1 MITNQTNQVDT
12 FISDFLSD
20 IKDSESFEV
29 IEHSE
34 RKSCDYTV
42 LYSFGQRKVF
52 FISESF
58 VDNHPILEE
67 IFQNPIV
74 FEFSEYF
81 TKDSNSQ
88 EISESEVIEFIKK
101 QLIESEHLNKFMTT
115 GIDSIYFEN
124 GYQNRILKNVLLAKN
139 IQATKQLGD
148 SILKK
153 ISLPNLLLV
162 TEENKWFV
170 SKRLEKLKSGVNKL
184 TDDFLS
190 SDTLPEITDKL
201 LNSLQLYLSDIISYK
216 SLVRYYL
223 TFDEVF
229 PTPQHFC
236 DSTIIVKMLQST
248 YEKFGSF
255 LDTETC
261 RNHYLSTILKFL
273 SIVDEM
279 LFSSEELTA
288 WLHQKL
294 QYLDDGILH
303 YDNEIERNKFIET
316 TLHSFYENG
325 NINTSDDFEINLSS
339 RAFFYFF
346 KALDEIDSQ
355 PTTKNSISLKLDEI
369 KIHQILNYL
378 NLPPLLQLL
387 QKNTHSGLF
396 TEETEKELE
405 LLQNKIEMKVR

>member
-1 MITNQTNQVDT
+1 MD
-12 FISDFLSD
+12 L
-20 IKDSESFEV
+20 
-29 IEHSE
+29 
-34 RKSCDYTV
+34 
-42 LYSFGQRKVF
+42 
-52 FISESF
+52 
-58 VDNHPILEE
+58 
-67 IFQNPIV
+67 
-74 FEFSEYF
+74 
-81 TKDSNSQ
+81 
-88 EISESEVIEFIKK
+88 
-101 QLIESEHLNKFMTT
+101 EHLNKFMVT

-170 SKRLEKLKSGVNKL
+170 SKRLEKLKGGVNKL

-201 LNSLQLYLSDIISYK
+201 LNSLQLYLSDRISYK

-248 YEKFGSF
+248 YKKFGSF

-261 RNHYLSTILKFL
+261 KNHYLSTILKFL
-273 SIVDEM
+273 SIVDET
-279 LFSSEELTA
+279 LFLSDELIA
-288 WLHQKL
+288 WLNQKL

-303 YDNEIERNKFIET
+303 YENEIERNKFIQT

-325 NINTSDDFEINLSS
+325 NIHTSEDFEINLSP

-355 PTTKNSISLKLDEI
+355 PTTKNSISLKLDEV
-369 KIHQILNYL
+369 KIHQILSYL
-378 NLPPLLQLL
+378 NLPTLLQLL
-387 QKNTHSGLF
+387 QKNIHSELF

-405 LLQNKIEMKVR
+405 LLQKKIEMKVR

>member
-20 IKDSESFEV
+20 IKDPEIFEV
-29 IEHSE
+29 IEHPKKE
-34 RKSCDYTV
+34 NKSYNV

-58 VDNHPILEE
+58 EEHHPILEE
-67 IFQNPIV
+67 IYQSPIL

-81 TKDSNSQ
+81 TKDSNLQ

-101 QLIESEHLNKFMTT
+101 QLIESEHLNKFMKT

-124 GYQNRILKNVLLAKN
+124 GFQNRILKNVLLAKN

-148 SILKK
+148 VILKK
-153 ISLPNLLLV
+153 ISLPNILLV

-170 SKRLEKLKSGVNKL
+170 SKRLEKLKIGVNKL

-223 TFDEVF
+223 TFDELF

-273 SIVDEM
+273 SIVDET

-303 YDNEIERNKFIET
+303 YDNEIERNKFLET

-325 NINTSDDFEINLSS
+325 NINTSDDFKIDLSP

-346 KALDEIDSQ
+346 KGLNEIDSQ
-355 PTTKNSISLKLDEI
+355 PTTKNSISLNLDEI
-369 KIHQILNYL
+369 KIHQILSYL
-378 NLPPLLQLL
+378 NLPTLLQLL
-387 QKNTHSGLF
+387 QKNIHSGLF

-405 LLQNKIEMKVR
+405 LLQKKIEMKVR

>member
-12 FISDFLSD
+12 FLSEFLSD
-20 IKDSESFEV
+20 IKDPENFEV
-29 IEHSE
+29 IEHPE

-124 GYQNRILKNVLLAKN
+124 GFQNRILKNVLLAKN
-139 IQATKQLGD
+139 IQA
-148 SILKK
+148 KK
-153 ISLPNLLLV
+153 TSLPNLLLV
-162 TEENKWFV
+162 NEENKWLV

-184 TDDFLS
+184 TDNFLS

-201 LNSLQLYLSDIISYK
+201 FNSLHLYLSDIISYK

-248 YEKFGSF
+248 YKKFGSF
-255 LDTETC
+255 LDNETSK
-261 RNHYLSTILKFL
+261 NHYLSTVLKFL
-273 SIVDEM
+273 SIVDET

-288 WLHQKL
+288 WLNQKL

-303 YDNEIERNKFIET
+303 YENEIERNKFIQT

-325 NINTSDDFEINLSS
+325 NIKTSEGFEINLSP
-339 RAFFYFF
+339 RAFLYFF

-355 PTTKNSISLKLDEI
+355 PTTKNSISLKLDEV
-369 KIHQILNYL
+369 KIHQILSYL
-378 NLPPLLQLL
+378 NLPTLLQLL
-387 QKNTHSGLF
+387 QKNIHSELF

-405 LLQNKIEMKVR
+405 LLQKKIEMKVR

>member
-29 IEHSE
+29 IEHPMK
-34 RKSCDYTV
+34 KSNKYNV
-42 LYSFGQRKVF
+42 LYSFGQRKLF
-52 FISESF
+52 FISELF
-58 VDNHPILEE
+58 EEHHPILEE
-67 IFQNPIV
+67 IYQNPIL
-74 FEFSEYF
+74 FEFSEHF

-88 EISESEVIEFIKK
+88 EISESEMIEFIKK
-101 QLIESEHLNKFMTT
+101 QLIDSEHLNKFMTT

-124 GYQNRILKNVLLAKN
+124 GYQNRILKNVLLTKN

-153 ISLPNLLLV
+153 TSLPNLLLV
-162 TEENKWFV
+162 NEENKWLV

-201 LNSLQLYLSDIISYK
+201 FNSLHLYLSDIISYK

-236 DSTIIVKMLQST
+236 DSTIIVKMLQSV

-255 LDTETC
+255 LDIETC
-261 RNHYLSTILKFL
+261 KNHYLSTILKFL
-273 SIVDEM
+273 SIVDET
-279 LFSSEELTA
+279 LFSSEELTV
-288 WLHQKL
+288 WLNQKL

-303 YDNEIERNKFIET
+303 YKNEVERDKFIKT
-316 TLHSFYENG
+316 TLHSFYENV
-325 NINTSDDFEINLSS
+325 NINTSEDFEIDLST

-355 PTTKNSISLKLDEI
+355 PTTKNSISLKLDEV
-369 KIHQILNYL
+369 KIHQILSYL
-378 NLPPLLQLL
+378 NLPTLLQLL
-387 QKNTHSGLF
+387 QKNIHSGLF
-396 TEETEKELE
+396 TEDTEKELE
-405 LLQNKIEMKVR
+405 LLQKKIEMKVR